1 MLKPRQSMC
10 ALVFS
15 MLLVLSSTVFGNVE
29 GSGSTTIQYDGYD
42 GTISKLSEISF
53 QNFFKAAFGV
63 RFTPAANQ
71 LPFTV
76 ATVTALLTAPPTGPG
91 FHPGDPIEIVILVD
105 ADGTGKLTRAT
116 VAGRETTTVNSAGSY
131 VLSSPVTV
139 NQGDIYAFVVDRST
153 KNSGTFVVYESTRK
167 GAANAHRS
175 FIGSVTAMGHSGIV
189 GQHATGPGL
198 PAAVP
203 NDIGTFD
210 DFAVDARISDG
221 NFVIR
226 IQGTTGD
233 SVDAT
238 GGGEPT
244 DASLAVPAVTA
255 LSIGPHLRIS
265 LPPIAAPTPPAPSS
279 VDEAEPN
286 NSLARAQP
294 IPANALVTGSARSSD
309 PGDSGGACVP
319 ALGFCDDIEDY
330 FAMTTTVPTRLTA
343 TLSDFGA
350 VNDFDLVLYAEGANT
365 PDAQLTAVAFAGAN
379 PGQVERISV
388 DVLAP
393 GTYYLGVT
401 AFDPGVPLLHDYELL
416 VATAPAV
423 TGYNVYC
430 GDGPLTPSA
439 SSFVGSAGPG
449 ATAFTV
455 RNLSTGA
462 HCVVTAVVGGRQ
474 SAPSALVTTGECAGG
489 PDIDSAKLKTKKL
502 TLTNAARSFGGM
514 TAENTLVL
522 LDGIEIENPVI
533 KVTKQGAGLS
543 IKGTVNGGR
552 PLTTIGA
559 PGSSV
564 LVTILAPG
572 GCAQGSVTV
581 P

>member
-15 MLLVLSSTVFGNVE
+15 TLLALSPTVLGQVE
-29 GSGSTTIQYDGYD
+29 GPGTATIQYDGYD

-71 LPFTV
+71 LPFTIT
-76 ATVTALLTAPPTGPG
+76 TVTALLTAPPTGPG

-105 ADGTGKLTRAT
+105 ADGAGNLARAT
-116 VAGRETTTVNSAGSY
+116 VADREATTVNEAGSY
-131 VLSSPVTV
+131 VLANPVTV
-139 NQGDIYAFVVDRST
+139 RQGDVYAFVVDRST
-153 KNSGTFVVYESTRK
+153 TNEGTFVVYESTRK
-167 GAANAHRS
+167 GAVNAHRS
-175 FIGSVTAMGHSGIV
+175 YIGAVAAIGHSGVV
-189 GQHATGPGL
+189 GQHANGPGL
-198 PAAVP
+198 TVPVP
-203 NDIGTFD
+203 NDIETFD
-210 DFAVDARISDG
+210 DFAVDSRISDG

-233 SVDAT
+233 LADTT

-244 DASLAVPAVTA
+244 DASLAIPAVTA
-255 LSIGPHLRIS
+255 FSIGPHLRIS
-265 LPPIAAPTPPAPSS
+265 LPMIAAPTPPAPSN
-279 VDEAEPN
+279 VDEVEPN
-286 NSLARAQP
+286 SSLARAQP
-294 IPANALVTGSARSSD
+294 IPANARVSGSAQSTD

-319 ALGFCDDIEDY
+319 AAGFCDDIEDY
-330 FAMTTTVPTRLTA
+330 YTFTTTVPTRLTL
-343 TLSDFGA
+343 TLSDFGPI
-350 VNDFDLVLYAEGANT
+350 NDFDLVLYSVGANT
-365 PDAQLTAVAFAGAN
+365 SDAQLTAVAFAGAN

-393 GTYYLGVT
+393 GTYYVGVT
-401 AFDPGVPLLHDYELL
+401 AFDPGVPSLHDYELL

-430 GDGPLTPSA
+430 GAGPFTPSA

-455 RNLSTGA
+455 RNVSTGA
-462 HCVVTAVVGGRQ
+462 QCVVTAVVGGRQ
-474 SAPSALVTTGECAGG
+474 SAPSAPVTSAECTGG
-489 PDIDSAKLKTKKL
+489 PGIDSAKLKTKKL
-502 TLTNAARSFGGM
+502 SLTNAARAFGGI
-514 TAENTLVL
+514 TATNTQVL
-522 LDGIEIENPVI
+522 LDGVEIENPVF
-533 KVTKQGAGLS
+533 KVTKQGAGLT
-543 IKGTVNGGR
+543 IKGTVNGGQ
-552 PLTTIGA
+552 PLTAIGA

-564 LVTILAPG
+564 PITLIGPG
-572 GCAQGSVTV
+572 GCAQGTVTV